1 MRKRRGGRAVARV
14 EVPRTARGPSRQGD
28 PRFSRVRLATA
39 ALVLVAGAGA
49 LGGCAAARSE
59 LGTADSNC
67 YISLPE
73 GVAAVHHHGRL
84 FGVRLVTVASLERRA
99 PLLYRA
105 ARQAPGAKVG
115 QVCLVAFT
123 GAFDAAGVEHPIG
136 GPRGHLAVVELEFP
150 SKRLL
155 GTLLLR
161 HAPLPFGHPHL

>member
-1 MRKRRGGRAVARV
+1 
-14 EVPRTARGPSRQGD
+14 
-28 PRFSRVRLATA
+28 
-39 ALVLVAGAGA
+39 VLVAGAGV

-59 LGTADSNC
+59 LGTANSNC
-67 YISLPE
+67 YIGLPE

-105 ARQAPGAKVG
+105 ARQAPGPKAA

-123 GAFDAAGVEHPIG
+123 GAFDAAGVEHPFG
-136 GPRGHLAVVELEFP
+136 RPTGHLAVVELEYP